1 MQSGLVFVMGGMTTW
16 TMIEMAAAA
25 PSVENAQRGMTT
37 ASRRRKNNAGVGVCV
52 VSLKKKTP
60 VGDRPHLCV
69 SNLATLLKNL
79 LGMLIDIVPGA
90 MMNPALQVSLN
101 LEFVHL
107 MKRIQKIIVVIK
119 ILIFYVRLSIS
130 NKK

>member
-1 MQSGLVFVMGGMTTW
+1 
-16 TMIEMAAAA
+16 
-25 PSVENAQRGMTT
+25 MTT

-52 VSLKKKTP
+52 VSLKKKKHPLGT
-60 VGDRPHLCV
+60 DHTCA
-69 SNLATLLKNL
+69 LATLLKNL